1 VYATD
6 VVTTSGD
13 LKTYMIKNLSHG
25 AHTLEVYFTAI
36 INGITVPSN
45 RIYHELIVQHPE
57 NTTPIITTSFNTKEQ
72 EQYISFNIPYYVYTN
87 GLNNSRVQYFV
98 EYQGNRTE
106 IPAFKGGILANR
118 ELQNLPYRI
127 DDCYLDE
134 TGNEAANLNDYTI
147 IIKSGSVEKH
157 IPITIKKSTINVTPV
172 TTDLILHLDAQGRS
186 NTESLEKRV
195 T

>member
-1 VYATD
+1 LTGTITIDTNVSVDQFQIYEKYNKTFPNIEIIYAESTP
-6 VVTTSGD
+6 VIPA
-13 LKTYMIKNLSHG
+13 KTIKFFNDS
-25 AHTLEVYFTAI
+25 I
-36 INGITVPSN
+36 DNN
-45 RIYHELIVQHPE
+45 PE
-57 NTTPIITTSFNTKEQ
+57 EF
-72 EQYISFNIPYYVYTN
+72 YYVYTN